1 MLGYHFHEDENG
13 NTFKC
18 VDLNCD
24 VVKKRMEKYSQLA
37 HKVGQILYTVM
48 KKVRFQLL
56 QYFEL

>member
-37 HKVGQILYTVM
+37 HKVGQILHTVM
-48 KKVRFQLL
+48 KKSSFSVATVF
-56 QYFEL
+56 